1 MLTRYDDVL
10 FAFKRR
16 DLILPFSSSTFAKLL
31 KKAAQ
36 QVYFSPVKPYCFRR
50 GAHTNLYMADED
62 GHVNCSPR
70 TLKTIGNHALDYH
83 EKYVHVDLNNLA
95 LKFALVKKIRIEEF
109 VDSLSPQNHS
119 RLVSDVASINL
130 RRAAT
135 IIMSQMPVCL
145 FTPLPI
151 FSLPT
156 GHYVTKPAGFKG
168 LP

>member
-31 KKAAQ
+31 KRAAQ

-62 GHVNCSPR
+62 GIVNCSPR

-109 VDSLSPQNHS
+109 VDSLSPQNHT
-119 RLVSDVASINL
+119 RLASDIASVNV

-135 IIMSQMPVCL
+135 IIMSQMPVC
-145 FTPLPI
+145 FSPPLPI
-151 FSLPT
+151 FSLHT
-156 GHYVTKPAGFKG
+156 GHVITEPAGV
-168 LP
+168 